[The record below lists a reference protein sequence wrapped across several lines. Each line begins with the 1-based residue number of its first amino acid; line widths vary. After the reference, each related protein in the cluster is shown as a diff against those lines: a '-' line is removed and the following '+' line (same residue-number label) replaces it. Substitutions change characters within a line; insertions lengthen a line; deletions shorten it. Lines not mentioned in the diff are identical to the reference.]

1 MEQKQHNNNSRL
13 SIVFIGSGNVAWH
26 MSQSLHEAGHEILQV
41 YSRNLAHA
49 EELAEHVNA
58 EATVQQELI
67 NRNAD
72 AYIISVG
79 DDSIAEIA
87 KMLHTILDP
96 GRATKPQVVMHTAG
110 SVSIDVLR
118 EASEHTAVLYPMQT
132 FTKRT
137 SVNFS
142 EIPLFVEAADKVA
155 EEVVNCLANSIS
167 EHVVAINSE
176 QRCKLHLAAVFASNM
191 ANHCYRLAERIVNEA
206 GLDFSLYAPLIR
218 ETARKAS
225 VMSPREAQ
233 TGPMARGDVKVM
245 SKQLA
250 MLSDPLM
257 KEIYEVFARSI
268 ERDKNKSSCLTTA
281 TFH

>member
-1 MEQKQHNNNSRL
+1 MEQKTHINDSRL

-41 YSRNLAHA
+41 YSRNLSHA
-49 EELAEHVNA
+49 EELAELVNA
-58 EATVQQELI
+58 EAVTTPEKL
-67 NRNAD
+67 NKDTD
-72 AYIISVG
+72 AYIISIS
-79 DDSIAEIA
+79 DDAIA
-87 KMLHTILDP
+87 KVAEMLHSVLEP
-96 GRATKPQVVMHTAG
+96 GKATKPQVVMHTAG
-110 SVSIDVLR
+110 SVSIDVLH
-118 EASEHTAVLYPMQT
+118 EVSEHAAVLYPMQT
-132 FTKRT
+132 LTKRT
-137 SVNFS
+137 PVNFS
-142 EIPLFVEAADKVA
+142 EIPLFIEATDKTS

-176 QRCKLHLAAVFASNM
+176 QRCKMHLAAVFASNM
-191 ANHCYRLAERIVNEA
+191 ANHCYRLAEKIVNEA
-206 GLDFSLYAPLIR
+206 GVDFNLYAPLIR

-268 ERDKNKSSCLTTA
+268 KWDKNKSSCLTTA